1 MKPDPI
7 TRFIKAK
14 DVVTPY
20 KTLEKAAEEANDY
33 EWMRAG
39 ENAHICQHG
48 DQIYPLILRNGG
60 DDLEIACGCPSW
72 QFAHDN
78 DGCKHTAAFMHRTA
92 PPQKPITDEIAR
104 TLMAVGWTGGKGDL
118 RPPETTNPL
127 PKTTNLVETTPDEAD
142 EILNAEPLSEPPNE
156 DCSNCRNVTSD
167 EDGED
172 NEGSDPVP
180 DRAPKPTPPPE
191 PGIITGTC
199 KYCGKKFERQNVTN
213 LKQIVDEH
221 EATCDA
227 RPKGGDTTQTAPEQH
242 KEEPKMAEPEKKTY
256 THPDGTEFDSAEQL
270 LDYEDMLKDG
280 QAVAENKTA
289 TTFEL
294 APMIKGIKPQMRE
307 RGRIT
312 IGKKGAPNASRRG
325 RKTVRFD
332 HFVFTTTDKDE
343 TTDDYIL
350 DDAMNERYGKD
361 CKEIPVR
368 FLSDNITEIFHTS
381 YMKYT
386 ASGLKLMG
394 DGENWIQYNADG
406 TRTYITDPNGD
417 HGFLNDPDVK
427 PHGIL
432 TVLVDGQEGVGSVY
446 RWRTTGWN
454 SIHGMLSSLA
464 MCTGIAKRAGGR
476 IAFLPMMLVYST
488 KWVTPKGQGTK
499 KKIPVITC
507 EFRGTIEQLQ
517 ERSRD
522 AMQYL
527 SAPDA
532 PDVTQLASA
541 NVYDVDDETLEE
553 QKDVAGEFAPGVE

>member
-1 MKPDPI
+1 MNTEPI
-7 TRFIKAK
+7 TRFIKIK

-20 KTLEKAAEEANDY
+20 KTLEKASEEANDY
-33 EWMRAG
+33 DWMRACD
-39 ENAHICQHG
+39 NVHICQHG
-48 DQIYPLILRNGG
+48 ELIYPLILRNAG
-60 DDLEIACGCPSW
+60 DALEIACGCPAW

-78 DGCKHTAAFMHRTA
+78 DGCKHTAAFLHRTT
-92 PPQKPITDEIAR
+92 PPQKPITDTIAR
-104 TLMAVGWTGGKGDL
+104 DLMAAGWMGRKGNL
-118 RPPETTNPL
+118 HPPEMTS
-127 PKTTNLVETTPDEAD
+127 DEAD
-142 EILNAEPLSEPPNE
+142 EILNAEPLPEPPNE
-156 DCSNCRNVTSD
+156 DYTNCRNVTSD

-191 PGIITGTC
+191 PGVITGTC
-199 KYCGKKFERQNVTN
+199 RHCGKTFERNNET
-213 LKQIVDEH
+213 KIIKEH
-221 EATCDA
+221 EATCTKRA
-227 RPKGGDTTQTAPEQH
+227 KGSDITQTAPEQQP
-242 KEEPKMAEPEKKTY
+242 EETKMAETEKKTY
-256 THPDGTEFDSAEQL
+256 THPDGTEFESAEQL
-270 LDYEDMLKDG
+270 LDYVDMLKDG
-280 QAVAENKTA
+280 QAVAENKA
-289 TTFEL
+289 AATFEL

-312 IGKKGAPNASRRG
+312 IGKKGAPNASGRG

-361 CKEIPVR
+361 CREIPVR

-417 HGFLNDPDVK
+417 HGFLDDPDVK

-454 SIHGMLSSLA
+454 SINGMLASLA
-464 MCTGIAKRAGGR
+464 LCSEIAKRSGGR

-488 KWVTPKGQGTK
+488 KWVTPKGQSTK

-527 SAPDA
+527 SSPDT
-532 PDVTQLASA
+532 PDVAQLASA
-541 NVYDVDDETLEE
+541 NMYDVDDETLEE

>member
-1 MKPDPI
+1 MTADPI
-7 TRFIKAK
+7 TRFINAK

-48 DQIYPLILRNGG
+48 DQIYPLILRNDG
-60 DDLEIACGCPSW
+60 DALEIACGCPSW

-78 DGCKHTAAFMHRTA
+78 DGCKHTAAFLHRTT
-92 PPQKPITDEIAR
+92 PPQKPITDAIAKD
-104 TLMAVGWTGGKGDL
+104 LMAIGWTGGKGNL
-118 RPPETTNPL
+118 CPPET
-127 PKTTNLVETTPDEAD
+127 A
-142 EILNAEPLSEPPNE
+142 
-156 DCSNCRNVTSD
+156 SD

-172 NEGSDPVP
+172 CEGDVVP

-191 PGIITGTC
+191 PEMFTTDC
-199 KYCGKKFERQNVTN
+199 QHCGKTFERNNDAN
-213 LKQIVDEH
+213 LAKIIKEH

-227 RPKGGDTTQTAPEQH
+227 RPKGGDITMVQKPEE
-242 KEEPKMAEPEKKTY
+242 KPKMAEEKKTY
-256 THPDGTEFDSAEQL
+256 THPDGTVFESAEQL
-270 LDYEDMLKDG
+270 LDYVDMLKDG

-289 TTFEL
+289 ATFEL

-312 IGKKGAPNASRRG
+312 IGKKGAPNASGRG

-350 DDAMNERYGKD
+350 DDAMNERYGTD
-361 CKEIPVR
+361 CIEIPVR

-406 TRTYITDPNGD
+406 SRTYITDPNGD
-417 HGFLNDPDVK
+417 HGFLDDPDVK

-464 MCTGIAKRAGGR
+464 LCSGVAKRAGGR

-488 KWVTPKGQGTK
+488 KWVTPKGQATK

-507 EFRGTIEQLQ
+507 EFRGTIDQLQ

-532 PDVTQLASA
+532 PDVAQLTSA
-541 NVYDVDDETLEE
+541 NAYDVNDETLEE
-553 QKDVAGEFAPGVE
+553 QKDVADEFAPGVK